1 LKNLTSLFVST
12 KRAASAASFL
22 LCLILTLVGAAPLL
36 SGWEDGGNQY
46 SHHPDGHAG
55 LQAQYSNALNDARN
69 VAPDKIYKKL
79 TPIVTENGNL
89 IWEND
94 IVGSRILVAVV
105 AGSYAAAYICA
116 DPSGCAGNTC
126 KEGGEC
132 AYGYDTWVS
141 VVPELKDFFRHS
153 TPSLLRVIQL
163 MGLPPSYATIGS
175 PNEAKYVMEL
185 WVYPKDL
192 YRPCPDSA
200 ISDFE
205 CETDF
210 PTVMFGVV
218 DLNNKVR
225 ATEGLPAPVFKTY
238 TAWFNNR
245 ARNIYTKTDT
255 SEAYPWTRL
264 GYTYDW
270 SSHDHIGLSEFVL
283 HGAHEDGSKISV
295 GIKSVKTIR
304 EYFSQ

>member
-1 LKNLTSLFVST
+1 MKNPTSLSFFV
-12 KRAASAASFL
+12 KKAASAAPFL
-22 LCLILTLVGAAPLL
+22 LCLILTLVGAVPLL
-36 SGWEDGGNQY
+36 SGWEGELNRYD
-46 SHHPDGHAG
+46 HHAN
-55 LQAQYSNALNDARN
+55 LQAQYSSALNDARN
-69 VAPDKIYKKL
+69 VTPGKIYKKL
-79 TPIVTENGNL
+79 TPIVTENGDL

-94 IVGSRILVAVV
+94 VVGSRILVAVV
-105 AGSYAAAYICA
+105 AGGYAAAYICP
-116 DPSGCAGNTC
+116 DPGGCPGNTC

-141 VVPELKDFFRHS
+141 VAPELKDFFRHS

-205 CETDF
+205 CDVNF
-210 PTVMFGVV
+210 PADMFRAV

-225 ATEGLPAPVFKTY
+225 ATEGLSAPVFKTY

-245 ARNIYTKTDT
+245 ARNIYTKTGT

-270 SSHDHIGLSEFVL
+270 GSYDHEEHIGLSEFVL
-283 HGAHEDGSKISV
+283 HGALEDGSKISV
-295 GIKSVKTIR
+295 GIKSVKKIR